1 MELAVATVVNWFI
14 LSSMYILTALGFA
27 FLFNMLRILNLA
39 HGAIYMIG
47 GYICYIFII
56 GMGFNN
62 WVSLVLATLIVAA
75 FGVFLEKFCFRPFV
89 GDFNR
94 TVMICVAIVVILQ
107 TTVNIMVGEKTMAI
121 PPFAE
126 GVLRAG
132 PISVSNERILTF
144 VIGAILLG
152 AVMWFVNQTK
162 WGQQMQAIA
171 QHRIGAALQGIN
183 IYRISSI
190 AFALGC
196 ALAAV
201 AGSLMGAYLRLSPF
215 MGDLM
220 LVRVLIIVM
229 LAGAGS
235 LGGILI
241 AGLVLGALNAA
252 LPVLI
257 PGAASDA
264 VIIAVIVVLLLI
276 RPMGFFGY
284 EVEI

>member
-1 MELAVATVVNWFI
+1 MELAVTTVVNLLI

-47 GYICYIFII
+47 GYIGYLFIFA
-56 GMGFNN
+56 MGLNH
-62 WVSLVLATLIVAA
+62 WASLILATLIVAA

-89 GDFNR
+89 GDFDR
-94 TVMICVAIVVILQ
+94 TVMICIAIVVILQ
-107 TTVNIMVGEKTMAI
+107 TTVTIMVGNKTMAI
-121 PPFAE
+121 PPFVE

-132 PISVSNERILTF
+132 PTFISYERIVTF
-144 VIGAILLG
+144 AIGAILLG
-152 AVMWFVNQTK
+152 AIIWFVNRTRL
-162 WGQQMQAIA
+162 GQQMQAIA
-171 QHRIGAALQGIN
+171 QDMEGASMQGIN
-183 IYRISSI
+183 IHRISAL

-196 ALAAV
+196 ALAAI
-201 AGSLMGAYLRLSPF
+201 AGCLMGAYLRLSPH

-235 LGGILI
+235 LKGILI
-241 AGLVLGALNAA
+241 AGLILGALNAA

-264 VIIAVIVVLLLI
+264 VIISVVVVLLLI
-276 RPMGFFGY
+276 RPQGFFGY
-284 EVEI
+284 EAEI

>member
-1 MELAVATVVNWFI
+1 MQLAVATVVNWLI
-14 LSSMYILTALGFA
+14 LSSMYILAALGFA

-62 WVSLVLATLIVAA
+62 WLALVLATLIVAA

-107 TTVNIMVGEKTMAI
+107 TTVTIIVGDRRMAL

-132 PISVSNERILTF
+132 PISVSYERIETF
-144 VIGAILLG
+144 AIGAILLG

-196 ALAAV
+196 GLAAV
-201 AGSLMGAYLRLSPF
+201 AGCLMGAYLRLSPY

-220 LVRVLIIVM
+220 LVKVLIIVM

-241 AGLVLGALNAA
+241 TGLILGALNAA

-264 VIIAVIVVLLLI
+264 VIIAVIIVLLLI

>member
-1 MELAVATVVNWFI
+1 MQLAVATVVNWLI
-14 LSSMYILTALGFA
+14 LSSMYILAALGFA
-27 FLFNMLRILNLA
+27 FLFNMLRILNFA

-47 GYICYIFII
+47 GYICYLFIN

-62 WVSLVLATLIVAA
+62 WVALVLATLIVAA
-75 FGVFLEKFCFRPFV
+75 FGLFLEKFCFRPFV

-94 TVMICVAIVVILQ
+94 TGMICVAILVILQ
-107 TTVNIMVGEKTMAI
+107 TTVTIIVGDRQMAL
-121 PPFAE
+121 PTFAE

-132 PISVSNERILTF
+132 PISINYERILTF
-144 VIGAILLG
+144 AIGAILL
-152 AVMWFVNQTK
+152 ATVMWLVNQTK

-171 QHRIGAALQGIN
+171 QDRIGAALQGIN
-183 IYRISSI
+183 IHRISSI

-201 AGSLMGAYLRLSPF
+201 AGCLMGAYLRLSPY

-241 AGLVLGALNAA
+241 TGLILGALNAA

-264 VIIAVIVVLLLI
+264 VIIAVIIVLLLI

>member
-1 MELAVATVVNWFI
+1 LI
-14 LSSMYILTALGFA
+14 LSSMYILAALGFA
-27 FLFNMLRILNLA
+27 FLFNMLRILNFA

-47 GYICYIFII
+47 GYICYLFIN

-62 WVSLVLATLIVAA
+62 WVALVLATLIVAA
-75 FGVFLEKFCFRPFV
+75 FGLFLEKFCFRPFV

-94 TVMICVAIVVILQ
+94 TVMICVAILVILQ
-107 TTVNIMVGEKTMAI
+107 TTVTIIVGDRQMAL
-121 PPFAE
+121 PTFAE

-132 PISVSNERILTF
+132 PISINYERILTF
-144 VIGAILLG
+144 AIGAILLG
-152 AVMWFVNQTK
+152 AVMWLVNRTK

-171 QHRIGAALQGIN
+171 QDRIGAALQGIN
-183 IYRISSI
+183 IYRTSSI

-201 AGSLMGAYLRLSPF
+201 AGCLMGAYLRLSPY

-241 AGLVLGALNAA
+241 TGLILGALNAA

-264 VIIAVIVVLLLI
+264 VIIAVIIVLLLI

>member
-1 MELAVATVVNWFI
+1 MELAVATVVNWLI
-14 LSSMYILTALGFA
+14 ISSMYILTALGFA
-27 FLFNMLRILNLA
+27 FLFNMLRILNFA

-62 WVSLVLATLIVAA
+62 WVALVLATLIVAA
-75 FGVFLEKFCFRPFV
+75 FGVFLGRFCFRPFV

-94 TVMICVAIVVILQ
+94 TVMICIAIVVILQ

-132 PISVSNERILTF
+132 PISVSYERIVTF
-144 VIGAILLG
+144 AIGAALLVIIL
-152 AVMWFVNQTK
+152 WFVNRTK
-162 WGQQMQAIA
+162 WGQQMQAIS

-183 IYRISSI
+183 VYRISSI

-201 AGSLMGAYLRLSPF
+201 AGCLMGAYLRLSPF

-220 LVRVLIIVM
+220 LVKVLIIVM

-241 AGLVLGALNAA
+241 TGLVLGALNAA

-264 VIIAVIVVLLLI
+264 VIIAVIIVLLLI

-284 EVEI
+284 EVEL

>member
-1 MELAVATVVNWFI
+1 MELATTTVVNWLI
-14 LSSMYILTALGFA
+14 LSSMYILAALGFA
-27 FLFNMLRILNLA
+27 FLFNMLRILNFA

-62 WVSLVLATLIVAA
+62 WVALALATLIVAA

-94 TVMICVAIVVILQ
+94 TVMICIAIVIILQ

-126 GVLRAG
+126 GVFRAG
-132 PISVSNERILTF
+132 PIAVSNERIVTF
-144 VIGAILLG
+144 AIGAALLVIIL
-152 AVMWFVNQTK
+152 WFVNRTK

-171 QHRIGAALQGIN
+171 QDRIGAALQGIN
-183 IYRISSI
+183 IYRTSSI

-196 ALAAV
+196 GLAAI
-201 AGSLMGAYLRLSPF
+201 AGCLMGAYLRLSPF

-241 AGLVLGALNAA
+241 TGLVLGALNAA

-264 VIIAVIVVLLLI
+264 VIIAIVVILLLV
-276 RPMGFFGY
+276 RPQGFFGY

>member
-1 MELAVATVVNWFI
+1 MQLAVATIVNWLI
-14 LSSMYILTALGFA
+14 LSSMYILAALGFA
-27 FLFNMLRILNLA
+27 FLFNMLRILNFA

-47 GYICYIFII
+47 GYICYLFIN

-62 WVSLVLATLIVAA
+62 WVALVLATLIVAA
-75 FGVFLEKFCFRPFV
+75 LGVFLERFCFRPFV

-94 TVMICVAIVVILQ
+94 TVMICVAILVILQ
-107 TTVNIMVGEKTMAI
+107 TTVTIIVGDKQMGLPT
-121 PPFAE
+121 FAE

-132 PISVSNERILTF
+132 PISVSSERILTF
-144 VIGAILLG
+144 AIGAILLG
-152 AVMWFVNQTK
+152 AVMWLVNRTK

-171 QHRIGAALQGIN
+171 QDRIGAALQGIN
-183 IYRISSI
+183 IYRTSSI

-201 AGSLMGAYLRLSPF
+201 AGCLMGAYLRLSPY

-241 AGLVLGALNAA
+241 TGLILGALNAA

-257 PGAASDA
+257 PGAGSDA
-264 VIIAVIVVLLLI
+264 VIIAVIIILLLI

>member
-1 MELAVATVVNWFI
+1 MELATTTVVNWLI
-14 LSSMYILTALGFA
+14 LSSMYILAALGFA
-27 FLFNMLRILNLA
+27 FLFNMLRILNFA

-62 WVSLVLATLIVAA
+62 WVALALATLIVAA

-94 TVMICVAIVVILQ
+94 TVMICIAIVIILQ

-126 GVLRAG
+126 GVFRAG
-132 PISVSNERILTF
+132 PIAVSNERIVTF
-144 VIGAILLG
+144 AIGAALLVIIL
-152 AVMWFVNQTK
+152 WFVNRTK

-171 QHRIGAALQGIN
+171 QDRIGAALQGIN
-183 IYRISSI
+183 IYRTSSI

-196 ALAAV
+196 GLAAI
-201 AGSLMGAYLRLSPF
+201 AGCLMGAYLRLSPF

-220 LVRVLIIVM
+220 LVKVLIIVM

-241 AGLVLGALNAA
+241 TGLVLGALNAA

-264 VIIAVIVVLLLI
+264 VIIAIVVILLLV
-276 RPMGFFGY
+276 RPQGFFGY